1 MTMLILWRTEH
12 SDVHCCF
19 MISLLLILCSDAV
32 FTVTVLTSV
41 LPKTTCPASPSF
53 SVIVTWVSPEASSD
67 HVRRSTLGICPWG
80 RKKRNQE
87 GGRRRGAGRQAH
99 PSLHDP
105 KRSFSII
112 LNWAKMTRPFHS
124 CMFSLW
130 MHHIGKGL
138 NSGAKLSGTQAAS
151 EGAESCCCLLAT
163 HAAAK
168 VPSPSVKKGLDGK
181 LQCQL
186 YVSGVTQQWLFTL
199 L

>member
-1 MTMLILWRTEH
+1 MYSGAFL
-12 SDVHCCF
+12 
-19 MISLLLILCSDAV
+19 
-32 FTVTVLTSV
+32 TVTVLTSV
-41 LPKTTCPASPSF
+41 LPKTTCPASPSL
-53 SVIVTWVSPEASSD
+53 SIIVSWVSPEADSD
-67 HVRRSTLGICPWG
+67 RLWRSTLGICPWG

-87 GGRRRGAGRQAH
+87 GRRRSGAGRQAH

-105 KRSFSII
+105 KWSFRII

-151 EGAESCCCLLAT
+151 EGAASCFCLLAT
-163 HAAAK
+163 RPAAK
-168 VPSPSVKKGLDGK
+168 IPSPSVKKGLDGK

-186 YVSGVTQQWLFTL
+186 YVSGVTQQ
-199 L
+199 